1 MTRPQRMDD
10 GNAFLPDPF
19 DNYADHHR
27 RDDETAD
34 FAEELGEEYVTSV
47 TGNVDITEL
56 ELDQV
61 RESEYGGPYTISTA
75 NEEIAL
81 DDDPQ
86 NPSSATREPF
96 PAPMRGNA
104 ELAPRR

>member
-10 GNAFLPDPF
+10 GNAFLPDPS
-19 DNYADHHR
+19 DNHGVR
-27 RDDETAD
+27 RREDDETAD
-34 FAEELGEEYVTSV
+34 YAEELGEEFVTSA
-47 TGNVDITEL
+47 TGNVDVSEQ

-61 RESEYGGPYTISTA
+61 RESEYGGPYTISTE
-75 NEEIAL
+75 NEEIAV